1 MKDVNL
7 KNLKTTGVHTHSNK
21 KPKENKPIIREKK
34 SFSLGRKKDMII
46 SDSSQENSPEKDKY
60 QAMKKYLFNYF
71 KVTKI
76 HIYTIETHP
85 FKATLV
91 MGEPLENEALIMSYY
106 ANSNTEVLISAL
118 GVQSSTLKS
127 RMVTQMH
134 IENVDFRNYIGKNY
148 LIVFDS
154 LLLEAFKN
162 KKDMYILMEYI
173 HKCLAGKLKKEGVK

>member
-7 KNLKTTGVHTHSNK
+7 KNLKTTGVYTHSNK
-21 KPKENKPIIREKK
+21 KPKEKKSDIIREKK

-46 SDSSQENSPEKDKY
+46 SDSSQENSRDRH
-60 QAMKKYLFNYF
+60 QQMKEYLLYNFRISG
-71 KVTKI
+71 I
-76 HIYTIETHP
+76 HIYTVETHP
-85 FKATLV
+85 FKAKLV

-154 LLLEAFKN
+154 LLLEAFRN
-162 KKDMYILMEYI
+162 QKDMYILMEYT
-173 HKCLAGKLKKEGVK
+173 HKCLTGKLKTGRS

>member
-7 KNLKTTGVHTHSNK
+7 KNLKTTGVYTHSNK
-21 KPKENKPIIREKK
+21 KPKEKKSDIIREKK

-46 SDSSQENSPEKDKY
+46 SDSSQENSRDRH
-60 QAMKKYLFNYF
+60 QQMKEYLLYNFRISG
-71 KVTKI
+71 I
-76 HIYTIETHP
+76 HIYTVETHP
-85 FKATLV
+85 FKAKLV

-154 LLLEAFKN
+154 LLLEAFRN
-162 KKDMYILMEYI
+162 QKDMYILMEYT
-173 HKCLAGKLKKEGVK
+173 HKCLIGKLKTGRS